1 MIGDRGGASILVIGW
16 VAVVAMI
23 GVATASVGALIAA
36 REQAYTAAEAAAL
49 AAAVA
54 TFPQAG
60 STAVPFAQAAE
71 YAGRNGS
78 RVVACHCPIDATLSP
93 RTVVVTAAIDVEVP
107 IFGEVTIE
115 AAARSEFDPAL
126 WLGG

>member
-23 GVATASVGALIAA
+23 GVGTAAVGTLVSA
-36 REQAYTAAEAAAL
+36 REQAHTAAEAAAL

-54 TFPQAG
+54 TYPPAG
-60 STAVPFAQAAE
+60 SGVPLAQATE

-78 RVVACHCPIDATLSP
+78 RVVACSCPVDATLSA
-93 RTVVVTAAIDVEVP
+93 RTVTVTTAIDIEVP
-107 IFGEVTIE
+107 IFGAVTVR
-115 AAARSEFDPAL
+115 AAASSEFDPAL

>member
-1 MIGDRGGASILVIGW
+1 MIGDRGGASILVVGW
-16 VAVVAMI
+16 VLVVATI
-23 GVATASVGALIAA
+23 GVATASVGALVSA

-54 TFPQAG
+54 TYPPAG
-60 STAVPFAQAAE
+60 SGAPSTKAAE

-78 RVVACHCPIDATLSP
+78 RIVSCRCPVDSTLVA
-93 RTVVVTAAIDVEVP
+93 RTVVVTTALEVDIP
-107 IFGEVTIE
+107 LFGEVTVG
-115 AAARSEFDPAL
+115 AAARAEFDPAL